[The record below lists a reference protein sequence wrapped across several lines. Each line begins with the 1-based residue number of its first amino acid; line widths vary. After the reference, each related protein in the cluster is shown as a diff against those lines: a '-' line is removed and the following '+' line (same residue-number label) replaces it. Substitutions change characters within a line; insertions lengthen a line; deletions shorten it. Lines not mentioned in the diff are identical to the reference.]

1 MQQGSAKKILSNL
14 LKVAISVGGLAYI
27 FWKVPFAEV
36 CGHWTAQAL
45 PWILLILFC
54 TVFSM
59 AIQANRW
66 RGLLLEEGKKIKF
79 RTFYAYIALGY
90 FFNNLLPSGFG
101 GDAVKTIAFGKRF
114 GNIANSVA
122 AVAISRVM
130 GLLAMFLC
138 FFATLPFVVAR
149 YDIPTIYTGAVSA
162 VALVS
167 VLVIVGGL
175 FSDKIKLP
183 AKLTKL
189 GVHSNIPNLREI
201 VIPEGVRKIPFGCFE
216 NDSNLEKVEIKGNLT
231 EIDAMAF
238 DCCSSLK
245 NLKLPDSITSIGA
258 VAFQGCTSLNEITLP
273 KNLKCVGEYAFAFC
287 GKLTITVPEEMQLE
301 KWDNAFVEPETES
314 VQPDQKLTVRVK
326 KGSWADLHFE
336 EVFTARAV
344 KEYF

>member
-54 TVFSM
+54 TVCSM

-66 RGLLLEEGKKIKF
+66 RSLLLEDGKKIKF
-79 RTFYAYIALGY
+79 RTFYASIALGY

-183 AKLTKL
+183 AKLTAK
-189 GVHSNIPNLREI
+189 V
-201 VIPEGVRKIPFGCFE
+201 PF
-216 NDSNLEKVEIKGNLT
+216 L
-231 EIDAMAF
+231 
-238 DCCSSLK
+238 
-245 NLKLPDSITSIGA
+245 LKLQDAFSIYRGYKKAFLLSGLDSIWLQISSIAIHYAYFQA
-258 VAFQGCTSLNEITLP
+258 VGVPVDLA
-273 KNLKCVGEYAFAFC
+273 
-287 GKLTITVPEEMQLE
+287 TITVFMTITITVSMLPISINGIGIREGVNVSLFTGLLGIPADIVLAAALIGYIPMLFQAAQG
-301 KWDNAFVEPETES
+301 AFVFAIIGKRNS
-314 VQPDQKLTVRVK
+314 AQ
-326 KGSWADLHFE
+326 
-336 EVFTARAV
+336 
-344 KEYF
+344 

>member
-66 RGLLLEEGKKIKF
+66 RSLLLEEGKKIKF

-149 YDIPTIYTGAVSA
+149 YDIPAIYTGSVCA

-183 AKLTKL
+183 AKLTAK
-189 GVHSNIPNLREI
+189 V
-201 VIPEGVRKIPFGCFE
+201 PF
-216 NDSNLEKVEIKGNLT
+216 L
-231 EIDAMAF
+231 
-238 DCCSSLK
+238 
-245 NLKLPDSITSIGA
+245 LKLQDAFSIYRGYKKAFLLSGLDSIWLQISSIAIHYAYFQA
-258 VAFQGCTSLNEITLP
+258 VGVPVDLA
-273 KNLKCVGEYAFAFC
+273 
-287 GKLTITVPEEMQLE
+287 TITVFMTITITVSMLPISINGIGIREGVNVSLFTGLLGIPADIVLAAALIGYIPMLFQAAQG
-301 KWDNAFVEPETES
+301 AFVFAIIGKRNS
-314 VQPDQKLTVRVK
+314 AQ
-326 KGSWADLHFE
+326 
-336 EVFTARAV
+336 
-344 KEYF
+344 

>member
-79 RTFYAYIALGY
+79 RTFYVYIALGY

-183 AKLTKL
+183 AKLTAK
-189 GVHSNIPNLREI
+189 V
-201 VIPEGVRKIPFGCFE
+201 PF
-216 NDSNLEKVEIKGNLT
+216 L
-231 EIDAMAF
+231 
-238 DCCSSLK
+238 
-245 NLKLPDSITSIGA
+245 LKLQDAFSIYRGYKKAFLLSGLDSIWLQISSIAIHYAYFQA
-258 VAFQGCTSLNEITLP
+258 VGVLVDLA
-273 KNLKCVGEYAFAFC
+273 
-287 GKLTITVPEEMQLE
+287 TITVFMTITITVSMLPISINGIGIREGVNVSLFTGLLGIPADIVLAAALIGYIPMLFQAAQG
-301 KWDNAFVEPETES
+301 AFVFAIIGKRNS
-314 VQPDQKLTVRVK
+314 AQ
-326 KGSWADLHFE
+326 
-336 EVFTARAV
+336 
-344 KEYF
+344 

>member
-66 RGLLLEEGKKIKF
+66 RSLLLEEGKKIKF
-79 RTFYAYIALGY
+79 RTFYASIALGY

-183 AKLTKL
+183 AKLTAK
-189 GVHSNIPNLREI
+189 V
-201 VIPEGVRKIPFGCFE
+201 PF
-216 NDSNLEKVEIKGNLT
+216 L
-231 EIDAMAF
+231 
-238 DCCSSLK
+238 
-245 NLKLPDSITSIGA
+245 LKLQDAFSIYRGYKKAFLLSGLDSIWLQISSIAIHYAYFQA
-258 VAFQGCTSLNEITLP
+258 VGVPVDLA
-273 KNLKCVGEYAFAFC
+273 
-287 GKLTITVPEEMQLE
+287 TITVFMTITITVSMLPISINGIGIREGVNVSLFTGLLGIPADIVLAAALIGYIPMLFQAAQG
-301 KWDNAFVEPETES
+301 AFVFAIIGKRNS
-314 VQPDQKLTVRVK
+314 AQ
-326 KGSWADLHFE
+326 
-336 EVFTARAV
+336 
-344 KEYF
+344 

>member
-1 MQQGSAKKILSNL
+1 MQQGSAKKILSSL
-14 LKVAISVGGLAYI
+14 LKVVISVGGLAYI

-130 GLLAMFLC
+130 GLIAMFLC

-149 YDIPTIYTGAVSA
+149 YDIPAIYTGAVCA

-167 VLVIVGGL
+167 VFVIVGGL

-183 AKLTKL
+183 AGLTAK
-189 GVHSNIPNLREI
+189 V
-201 VIPEGVRKIPFGCFE
+201 PF
-216 NDSNLEKVEIKGNLT
+216 L
-231 EIDAMAF
+231 
-238 DCCSSLK
+238 
-245 NLKLPDSITSIGA
+245 LKLQDAFSIYRGYKKAFLLSGLDSIWLQISSIAIHYAYFQA
-258 VAFQGCTSLNEITLP
+258 VGVPVDLA
-273 KNLKCVGEYAFAFC
+273 
-287 GKLTITVPEEMQLE
+287 TITVFMTITITVSMLPI
-301 KWDNAFVEPETES
+301 S
-314 VQPDQKLTVRVK
+314 VNGIGLREGVNVSLFTGLLGIPADIVLAAALIGYIPMLFQAAQGAVVLAVYGK
-326 KGSWADLHFE
+326 K
-336 EVFTARAV
+336 
-344 KEYF
+344 K

>member
-1 MQQGSAKKILSNL
+1 MQQGSAKKILSSL
-14 LKVAISVGGLAYI
+14 LKVIISVGGLAYI

-149 YDIPTIYTGAVSA
+149 YNIPAIYTGAVCA

-183 AKLTKL
+183 AGLTAK
-189 GVHSNIPNLREI
+189 V
-201 VIPEGVRKIPFGCFE
+201 PF
-216 NDSNLEKVEIKGNLT
+216 L
-231 EIDAMAF
+231 
-238 DCCSSLK
+238 
-245 NLKLPDSITSIGA
+245 LKLQNAFSIYRGYKKAFLLSGLDSVWLQISSIAIHYAYFQA
-258 VAFQGCTSLNEITLP
+258 VGVPVDLA
-273 KNLKCVGEYAFAFC
+273 
-287 GKLTITVPEEMQLE
+287 TITVFMTITITVSMLPISINGIGIREGVNVSLFTGLLGIPADTVLAAALIGYIPMLFQ
-301 KWDNAFVEPETES
+301 AAQGAV
-314 VQPDQKLTVRVK
+314 VLTVYGK
-326 KGSWADLHFE
+326 KN
-336 EVFTARAV
+336 
-344 KEYF
+344 

>member
-59 AIQANRW
+59 IIQANRW

-149 YDIPTIYTGAVSA
+149 YDIPAIYTGAVCA

-183 AKLTKL
+183 AGLTAK
-189 GVHSNIPNLREI
+189 V
-201 VIPEGVRKIPFGCFE
+201 PF
-216 NDSNLEKVEIKGNLT
+216 L
-231 EIDAMAF
+231 
-238 DCCSSLK
+238 
-245 NLKLPDSITSIGA
+245 LKLQDAFSIYRGYKKAFLLSGLDSIWLQISSIAIHYAYFQA
-258 VAFQGCTSLNEITLP
+258 VGVPVDLA
-273 KNLKCVGEYAFAFC
+273 
-287 GKLTITVPEEMQLE
+287 TITVFMTITITVSMLPI
-301 KWDNAFVEPETES
+301 S
-314 VQPDQKLTVRVK
+314 VNGIGLREGVNVSLFTGLLGIPADIVLAAALIGYIPMLFQAAQGAAVLAIYGK
-326 KGSWADLHFE
+326 K
-336 EVFTARAV
+336 
-344 KEYF
+344 K